1 MTHSD
6 YDDLP
11 LWSAPFG
18 LALLDTV
25 KMRPGMNVLD
35 IGSGAGFPMLELAA
49 RLGGSSMVYGLDPAE
64 EVISVI
70 NRKKEARGIVN
81 ARILRGVAEEI
92 PFPDKYFELIVS
104 NNGLNNVGDL
114 NRSLAECFR
123 VCDNGAQLVMTMNLP
138 HTMTEFYEI
147 LQVVME
153 ENGIAD
159 AAARIA
165 GHIASKRKTIEELQE
180 AVIGSGFAIRSID
193 VDGFRMKYTD
203 GRAFME
209 HFLIRNAFRG
219 PWNEVVPDE
228 LQEKVF
234 TEATT
239 RLDTRARELGE
250 LRMQVPFAC
259 FDCYKP

>member
-1 MTHSD
+1 MTYAD
-6 YDDLP
+6 FDELP

-25 KMRPGMNVLD
+25 RMRAGMNVLD
-35 IGSGAGFPMLELAA
+35 IGSGTGFPMLELAA
-49 RLGGSSMVYGLDPAE
+49 RLGGSCMVYGLDPTE
-64 EVISVI
+64 EVIAVI

-104 NNGLNNVGDL
+104 NNGLNNVSDL

-123 VCDNGAQLVMTMNLP
+123 VCDKGAQLVMTMNLP

-147 LQVVME
+147 LQMVLE
-153 ENGIAD
+153 ETGIED
-159 AAARIA
+159 AQERIS

-180 AVIGSGFAIRSID
+180 AVIESGFAIRSID

-209 HFLIRNAFRG
+209 HFLIRTAFRG
-219 PWNEVVPDE
+219 PWNEVVPEE
-228 LQEKVF
+228 LHTKVF
-234 TEATT
+234 TEATA
-239 RLDTRARELGE
+239 RLDTVAKERGE